1 MTGTDTGFHDK
12 ANGAFFPL
20 VHGMELRRVQQ
31 RFLASL
37 LRQPGLVPTVLTTG
51 IVPEDFPEEWRHAF
65 IIATKEP
72 GRAQQIVAEHN
83 GDPTIRHLY
92 THQIVLLGHGQA
104 RQMAEQIVASIR
116 RRETAQCPDDHRP
129 TGSNNL
135 KDLDDEF
142 QQQPGDVYA
151 NSEQGAETL
160 ARVVI
165 RTAPINENT
174 KGPTGGS
181 ANIEPSERHQDQ
193 KQHTHSWDHPDWSI
207 LDDRRGQL
215 PDFPLDTLTP
225 AWRHW
230 TERAAHGAGVT
241 PGHVAV
247 PVIGATSSLVGT
259 ARRVRAS
266 RSWSEPMTL
275 WTCIVGASGDRKTPA
290 LRVTQRALDL
300 IEKQGS
306 SDVRLAR
313 LAHET
318 RVQKSKE
325 KLKKWKEERQAA
337 LAGKPPQDPPP
348 MPPDAI
354 DPGNFISPRLY
365 ATDPTIERLALLLQA
380 RPRGMTLIRDELSGL
395 FSNMGR
401 YSGGS
406 DRPFWLEAWNGGRHV
421 VERVSGT
428 VTVDHLL
435 NGVIG
440 GFQPDKIAR
449 AFAGDE
455 DGMYARFLYAWPLP
469 PDYHPLTNDV
479 SEVEPEFQSALI
491 ALVRLPA
498 EDAEG
503 QFVPQDIW
511 LSEGA
516 IERFE
521 AFRRFTDETKRELDG
536 RERQWFV
543 KGETQ
548 VLRLAGTLA
557 YMGWAFS
564 LGGTSTEGVG
574 GITAALEPTRI
585 AEEFMVSAIRLWREY
600 FWPHAR
606 AALRQIGLA
615 ERHADARRALLW
627 IKARGKDEVSR
638 EEIRRDALG
647 QSLDADQTQH
657 LLDGLVKA
665 GWLRPTSIDTSGRRK
680 YRWQVNPR
688 IHSPAE
694 SAESAERV

>member
-1 MTGTDTGFHDK
+1 MSSIDADLHGKPNGTFLPIVRGI
-12 ANGAFFPL
+12 
-20 VHGMELRRVQQ
+20 ELRRVQH
-31 RFLASL
+31 RL
-37 LRQPGLVPTVLTTG
+37 LCALVHQPELVQTVLGTG
-51 IVPEDFPEEWRHAF
+51 IGQEDFPEEWRHPF
-65 IIATKEP
+65 
-72 GRAQQIVAEHN
+72 IVATQELGQAKKIVADPN
-83 GDPTIRHLY
+83 GDPTIRNLCG
-92 THQIVLLGHGQA
+92 QLVLLGHGQA

-116 RRETAQCPDDHRP
+116 RRETGQCPGNHRP
-129 TGSNNL
+129 IGSNNL

-142 QQQPGDVYA
+142 QQTPGDVYA

-160 ARVVI
+160 AGGVI

-181 ANIEPSERHQDQ
+181 ANIERSECYQYQ

-230 TERAAHGAGVT
+230 IERAAHGAGVT
-241 PGHVAV
+241 PGHIAA
-247 PVIGATSSLVGT
+247 PVIGTTSSIVGT

-290 LRVTQRALDL
+290 LRVPQRALDL

-337 LAGKPPQDPPP
+337 LERNPPQDPPP

-365 ATDPTIERLALLLQA
+365 ATDPTIERLASLLQA

-421 VERVSGT
+421 VERVSGS

-435 NGVIG
+435 VGVIG

-455 DGMYARFLYAWPLP
+455 DGMYARFLYVWPLP
-469 PDYHPLTNDV
+469 PDYRPLTNVV

-503 QFVPQDIW
+503 QFVPQDVW

-521 AFRRFTDETKRELDG
+521 EFRRFTDGTKRELDG

-557 YMGWAFS
+557 YMAWAIS
-564 LGGTSTEGVG
+564 LGGTSTEGLG

-585 AEEFMVSAIRLWREY
+585 AVALARIFLAACARCPSTDRIGGASRQ
-600 FWPHAR
+600 FPAR
-606 AALRQIGLA
+606 AGV
-615 ERHADARRALLW
+615 D
-627 IKARGKDEVSR
+627 
-638 EEIRRDALG
+638 
-647 QSLDADQTQH
+647 
-657 LLDGLVKA
+657 
-665 GWLRPTSIDTSGRRK
+665 
-680 YRWQVNPR
+680 
-688 IHSPAE
+688 
-694 SAESAERV
+694 

>member
-1 MTGTDTGFHDK
+1 MSSIDTDLHGK
-12 ANGAFFPL
+12 PNGVFLPT
-20 VHGMELRRVQQ
+20 VRGIDLRRVQQ
-31 RFLASL
+31 RLLSALLHQPELA
-37 LRQPGLVPTVLTTG
+37 QIVLATG
-51 IVPEDFPEEWRHAF
+51 ISQEDFPEDWRHAF
-65 IIATKEP
+65 IVATQEP
-72 GRAQQIVAEHN
+72 VQAKQIVADPN
-83 GDPTIRHLY
+83 GDPTIRNLCG
-92 THQIVLLGHGQA
+92 QLVLLGHGQA
-104 RQMAEQIVASIR
+104 RQMAEQIIASIR
-116 RRETAQCPDDHRP
+116 LRDSTRRDDNRP
-129 TGSNNL
+129 SGPN
-135 KDLDDEF
+135 
-142 QQQPGDVYA
+142 QQQPDDIGADPQQRP
-151 NSEQGAETL
+151 QGLDQEIV
-160 ARVVI
+160 R
-165 RTAPINENT
+165 PILNT
-174 KGPTGGS
+174 GPTD
-181 ANIEPSERHQDQ
+181 AKRLAHQTQ
-193 KQHTHSWDHPDWSI
+193 NTHSWEYPDWSL

-215 PDFPLDTLTP
+215 PDFPLDTLISP
-225 AWRHW
+225 WRSW
-230 TERAAHGAGVT
+230 TERAAKGAGVT
-241 PGHVAV
+241 PGHIAV
-247 PVIGATSSLVGT
+247 PVIEVTSSLIGT

-266 RSWSEPMTL
+266 RSWSEPLTL
-275 WTCIVGASGDRKTPA
+275 WACIIGASGDRKTPA
-290 LRVTQRALDL
+290 LRVAQRALDL
-300 IEKQGS
+300 IEKNRS
-306 SDVRLAR
+306 PEVSVAR

-318 RVQKSKE
+318 QVQASKE
-325 KLKKWKEERQAA
+325 KLKKWKDERQAA
-337 LAGKPPQDPPP
+337 LAADPSQGLPA

-354 DPGNFISPRLY
+354 DPGGFISPRLY
-365 ATDPTIERLALLLQA
+365 ATDPTIERLASLLQA
-380 RPRGMTLIRDELSGL
+380 RPRGMTLIRDELSAL

-421 VERVSGT
+421 VERVKGSI
-428 VTVDHLL
+428 TVDHLL
-435 NGVIG
+435 VGLIG

-479 SEVEPEFQSALI
+479 SEVEPEFQSALT

-498 EDAEG
+498 ENAEG

-521 AFRRFTDETKRELDG
+521 EFRRFIDKTKRELDG

-557 YMGWAFS
+557 YMEWVIS
-564 LGGTSTEGVG
+564 LGGTSEEGVG
-574 GITAALEPTRI
+574 GITAALEPTMI
-585 AEEFMVSAIRLWREY
+585 AEEFMISAIQLWREY

-615 ERHADARRALLW
+615 ERHANARRVLRW

-647 QSLDADQTQH
+647 QSLDADQTQQ
-657 LLDGLVKA
+657 LLDGLVMA
-665 GWLRPTSIDTSGRRK
+665 GWLRPTSTDTTGRRK
-680 YRWQVNPR
+680 YRWLVNPR
-688 IHSPAE
+688 IHAPAE

>member
-1 MTGTDTGFHDK
+1 MRLIQEISYH
-12 ANGAFFPL
+12 
-20 VHGMELRRVQQ
+20 
-31 RFLASL
+31 
-37 LRQPGLVPTVLTTG
+37 PG
-51 IVPEDFPEEWRHAF
+51 
-65 IIATKEP
+65 
-72 GRAQQIVAEHN
+72 
-83 GDPTIRHLY
+83 
-92 THQIVLLGHGQA
+92 
-104 RQMAEQIVASIR
+104 
-116 RRETAQCPDDHRP
+116 
-129 TGSNNL
+129 
-135 KDLDDEF
+135 
-142 QQQPGDVYA
+142 
-151 NSEQGAETL
+151 
-160 ARVVI
+160 
-165 RTAPINENT
+165 
-174 KGPTGGS
+174 
-181 ANIEPSERHQDQ
+181 
-193 KQHTHSWDHPDWSI
+193 
-207 LDDRRGQL
+207 
-215 PDFPLDTLTP
+215 
-225 AWRHW
+225 
-230 TERAAHGAGVT
+230 
-241 PGHVAV
+241 
-247 PVIGATSSLVGT
+247 
-259 ARRVRAS
+259 
-266 RSWSEPMTL
+266 
-275 WTCIVGASGDRKTPA
+275 
-290 LRVTQRALDL
+290 
-300 IEKQGS
+300 
-306 SDVRLAR
+306 
-313 LAHET
+313 
-318 RVQKSKE
+318 
-325 KLKKWKEERQAA
+325 
-337 LAGKPPQDPPP
+337 
-348 MPPDAI
+348 
-354 DPGNFISPRLY
+354 LY

-665 GWLRPTSIDTSGRRK
+665 GWLGPTSIETSGRRK

>member
-1 MTGTDTGFHDK
+1 MRLIQEISYH
-12 ANGAFFPL
+12 
-20 VHGMELRRVQQ
+20 
-31 RFLASL
+31 
-37 LRQPGLVPTVLTTG
+37 PG
-51 IVPEDFPEEWRHAF
+51 
-65 IIATKEP
+65 
-72 GRAQQIVAEHN
+72 
-83 GDPTIRHLY
+83 
-92 THQIVLLGHGQA
+92 
-104 RQMAEQIVASIR
+104 
-116 RRETAQCPDDHRP
+116 
-129 TGSNNL
+129 
-135 KDLDDEF
+135 
-142 QQQPGDVYA
+142 
-151 NSEQGAETL
+151 
-160 ARVVI
+160 
-165 RTAPINENT
+165 
-174 KGPTGGS
+174 
-181 ANIEPSERHQDQ
+181 
-193 KQHTHSWDHPDWSI
+193 
-207 LDDRRGQL
+207 
-215 PDFPLDTLTP
+215 
-225 AWRHW
+225 
-230 TERAAHGAGVT
+230 
-241 PGHVAV
+241 
-247 PVIGATSSLVGT
+247 
-259 ARRVRAS
+259 
-266 RSWSEPMTL
+266 
-275 WTCIVGASGDRKTPA
+275 
-290 LRVTQRALDL
+290 
-300 IEKQGS
+300 
-306 SDVRLAR
+306 
-313 LAHET
+313 
-318 RVQKSKE
+318 
-325 KLKKWKEERQAA
+325 
-337 LAGKPPQDPPP
+337 
-348 MPPDAI
+348 
-354 DPGNFISPRLY
+354 LY

-521 AFRRFTDETKRELDG
+521 EFRRFTDETKRELDG

-615 ERHADARRALLW
+615 ERHADARYYGLRRVA
-627 IKARGKDEVSR
+627 KMRCRGKRSGGTPSVKAWTPIRPNIYSTAWSR
-638 EEIRRDALG
+638 
-647 QSLDADQTQH
+647 
-657 LLDGLVKA
+657 LDGCVRPPSIRPAVENTA
-665 GWLRPTSIDTSGRRK
+665 GR
-680 YRWQVNPR
+680 
-688 IHSPAE
+688 
-694 SAESAERV
+694 